1 MRPGMT
7 ALACADVYTTLWTGT
22 IAIQAFNNNQ
32 METTR

>member
-7 ALACADVYTTLWTGT
+7 ALTCADVYTTLWTGT
-22 IAIQAFNNNQ
+22 IAIQAYNNQ